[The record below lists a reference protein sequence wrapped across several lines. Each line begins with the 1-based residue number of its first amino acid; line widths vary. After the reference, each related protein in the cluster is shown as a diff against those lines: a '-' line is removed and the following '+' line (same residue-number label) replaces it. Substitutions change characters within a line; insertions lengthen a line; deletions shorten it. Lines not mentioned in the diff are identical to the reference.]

1 MCLVRGTKLE
11 LRTNIVDI
19 SRDENIS
26 FRCRID
32 SSHQIEETEAFHFS
46 VKQQDTSKT
55 KVSYKSELPQPRM
68 AQWGW
73 GGGGGAVGNTGMMR
87 VGRRV
92 EARAVRAT
100 TSTLGRKY
108 NCGRKQASN
117 KDIYTRGW

>member
-73 GGGGGAVGNTGMMR
+73 GGVGWGWRGGWQYRHDEGGEEGGGKSGAGHY
-87 VGRRV
+87 
-92 EARAVRAT
+92 
-100 TSTLGRKY
+100 L
-108 NCGRKQASN
+108 
-117 KDIYTRGW
+117 YTRQKVQLRKEASK